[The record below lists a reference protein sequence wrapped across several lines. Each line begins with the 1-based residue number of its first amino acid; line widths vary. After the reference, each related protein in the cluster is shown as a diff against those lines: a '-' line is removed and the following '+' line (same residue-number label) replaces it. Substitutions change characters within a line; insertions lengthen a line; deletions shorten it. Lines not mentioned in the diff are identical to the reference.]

1 MHGSRGRGGLPVHQR
16 RDEVSTGTA
25 PAHQCRSAG
34 GGPMESRAKLAG
46 HAVHP
51 MLITLPLGLLG
62 TAVVFDIIRAF
73 TDEADLA
80 VASFY
85 MLAAGII
92 GGLLAAVFGLW
103 DWLAIPAGTRAK
115 RVGLWHG
122 VGNVVVVALFALSWL
137 LRRGHAHY
145 QPDGLALWLGIIA
158 VVLALVTA
166 WLGGELVERL
176 GVGVDEGANLD
187 APSSLSGPAT
197 TGRPPRTVES

>member
-1 MHGSRGRGGLPVHQR
+1 V
-16 RDEVSTGTA
+16 
-25 PAHQCRSAG
+25 
-34 GGPMESRAKLAG
+34 ESKAKLAG

-62 TAVVFDIIRAF
+62 TAVIFDIIRAF
-73 TDEADLA
+73 SDTADLA

-92 GGLLAAVFGLW
+92 GGLLAAVFGLV

-115 RVGLWHG
+115 GIGALHG
-122 VGNVVVVALFALSWL
+122 VGNVVVVVLFAVSWL
-137 LRRGHAHY
+137 LRRGQADY
-145 QPDGLALWLGIIA
+145 QPTGVAFWLGVVA
-158 VVLALVTA
+158 VVLALATA

-176 GVGVDEGANLD
+176 GVGVDDGANLD

-197 TGRPPRTVES
+197 TGRPPRTVGP

>member
-1 MHGSRGRGGLPVHQR
+1 
-16 RDEVSTGTA
+16 
-25 PAHQCRSAG
+25 
-34 GGPMESRAKLAG
+34 MESRAKLAG
-46 HAVHP
+46 HAIHP

-62 TAVVFDIIRAF
+62 TAVVFDIIRVF

-92 GGLLAAVFGLW
+92 GGLLAALFGLW

-115 RVGLWHG
+115 RIGLWHG
-122 VGNVVVVALFALSWL
+122 VGNVVVVVVLFAVSWL
-137 LRRGHAHY
+137 LRRG
-145 QPDGLALWLGIIA
+145 QPEYEPTGLAFWLGVVA
-158 VVLALVTA
+158 VLLALGTA
-166 WLGGELVERL
+166 WAGGELVERL

-197 TGRPPRTVES
+197 TRRPPRTVEP

>member
-1 MHGSRGRGGLPVHQR
+1 
-16 RDEVSTGTA
+16 
-25 PAHQCRSAG
+25 
-34 GGPMESRAKLAG
+34 MESRAKLAG
-46 HAVHP
+46 HAIHP

-62 TAVVFDIIRAF
+62 TAVIFDIIRAF
-73 TDEADLA
+73 TNEADLA

-103 DWLAIPAGTRAK
+103 DWLAIPARTRAK
-115 RVGLWHG
+115 GIGALHG
-122 VGNVVVVALFALSWL
+122 IGNVVVVVLFAVSWL
-137 LRRGHAHY
+137 LRRGQADY
-145 QPDGLALWLGIIA
+145 QPTGVAFWLGVVAVLLALA
-158 VVLALVTA
+158 TA

-197 TGRPPRTVES
+197 TRPPRTVEP

>member
-1 MHGSRGRGGLPVHQR
+1 M
-16 RDEVSTGTA
+16 
-25 PAHQCRSAG
+25 AH
-34 GGPMESRAKLAG
+34 MESRAKLAG
-46 HAVHP
+46 HAIHP

-62 TAVVFDIIRAF
+62 TAMVFDIIRAF
-73 TDEADLA
+73 TDDADFA

-92 GGLLAAVFGLW
+92 GGLLAALFGLI

-122 VGNVVVVALFALSWL
+122 AGNVVVVVLFAVSWL
-137 LRRGHAHY
+137 LRRGQADY
-145 QPDGLALWLGIIA
+145 QPDGLAFWLGVVA
-158 VVLALVTA
+158 VLLALATA
-166 WLGGELVERL
+166 WAGGELVERL

-197 TGRPPRTVES
+197 TRPQRTVES